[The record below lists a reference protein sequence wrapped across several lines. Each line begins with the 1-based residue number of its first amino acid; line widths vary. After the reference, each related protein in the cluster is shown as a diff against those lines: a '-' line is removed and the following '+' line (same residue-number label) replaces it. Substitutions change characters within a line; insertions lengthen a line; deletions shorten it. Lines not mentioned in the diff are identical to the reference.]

1 MNQQSGS
8 LDDSS
13 YKPIPKRANTQS
25 EVDPSYNVQ
34 IYPGINPITNTQN
47 QISSEAFVNA
57 YPKLIHWIASNNL
70 EAYLNDHNNTLI
82 KRKDQLTTLI
92 EESKSNAIHNLYDSR
107 RSQAYMTFY
116 EAFASNW
123 KNQSYDVY
131 KHHNLQI
138 PKEVV
143 DGYNATT
150 KSKAKE
156 LNQKKT
162 TTKNTKALEVF
173 DEESLT
179 YINYRFN
186 LMYDHWSL
194 PLNPHTGIRE
204 EPTLEC
210 KEARL
215 IRYGLKLTLDELVNK
230 AVNQIRKD
238 ATANTDIIKVIKT
251 FFTNTILQSSYPP
264 EIGPLID
271 NYQFALAWESILKY
285 NLVTIDK
292 QYVSISL
299 MKKILNTTYT
309 NEFKSFPQFYTTFVN
324 NCAMYLF
331 SEWYQHFTYAQIK
344 HICDTMTK
352 DEFTNTYS
360 DKINEHNLTIPP
372 IVQLPCRKNLIF
384 KAVQDTHLRNTV
396 DIYQSSNSDPN
407 ELSTLIDALRDG
419 DFRTTAKFFPKT
431 TLDTSNRC
439 GMCTYLKNELR
450 ISNIKFHNTDTQ
462 CPPEN
467 QTTLGQFINN
477 LKQKPHSQ
485 RQTNQSQR
493 NHNATNSNNLPR
505 QYDNSR
511 HSSMSSQSSVVS
523 NPTTSSKLQPLP
535 PNFDEFKECA
545 HCYRSGNANPPGM
558 HSANRKAIYH
568 DHPSRACLYNYYK
581 NNKMSDDSAN
591 PFRPLVANN
600 VESYTV
606 NPFVSAY
613 DSENDPTGRKR
624 RREENGY
631 SPEHDSTRSRP
642 STPHL

>member
-25 EVDPSYNVQ
+25 EVDTSYNVQ

-82 KRKDQLTTLI
+82 KRKDHMTILI
-92 EESKSNAIHNLYDSR
+92 EESRNNAIHNLYDAR
-107 RSQAYMTFY
+107 RSQASMKFY
-116 EAFASNW
+116 EDFASNW

-131 KHHNLQI
+131 FHHNLHI
-138 PKEVV
+138 PKIVV

-156 LNQKKT
+156 LNKT
-162 TTKNTKALEVF
+162 ATKNSKALEVF
-173 DEESLT
+173 DEQSLT
-179 YINYRFN
+179 HINHRFN

-194 PLNPHTGIRE
+194 PLNPHTGKRE

-215 IRYGLKLTLDELVNK
+215 ITYGLKLTLDELVNK
-230 AVNQIRKD
+230 AVNQIRSD
-238 ATANTDIIKVIKT
+238 ATANTDIIKVLKT

-271 NYQFALAWESILKY
+271 NYQFALAWESIIKY

-309 NEFKSFPQFYTTFVN
+309 NEYKSFPQFYTTFVN

-331 SEWYQHFTYAQIK
+331 TEWYQHFTYAQIK

-360 DKINEHNLTIPP
+360 DKINEHSLTIPP
-372 IVQLPCRKNLIF
+372 IVQLPCRKKLIF

-396 DIYQSSNSDPN
+396 DIYQASNSDPN

-431 TLDTSNRC
+431 TLDNSNRC
-439 GMCTYLKNELR
+439 GMCTYLKSELR

-485 RQTNQSQR
+485 RPTNQSQR
-493 NHNATNSNNLPR
+493 NHNATNSNHLPR
-505 QYDNSR
+505 QYDNYR

-523 NPTTSSKLQPLP
+523 NPPTSSNLQPLP
-535 PNFDEFKECA
+535 LNFDEFNECA

-568 DHPSRACLYNYYK
+568 DHPSRSCLYNYYK
-581 NNKMSDDSAN
+581 NNKMSDEATN
-591 PFRPLVANN
+591 PFKSHVANTAGSS
-600 VESYTV
+600 EI
-606 NPFVSAY
+606 NPFASAY
-613 DSENDPTGRKR
+613 DSDNDRKR
-624 RREENGY
+624 RREGSGY
-631 SPEHDSTRSRP
+631 DDDDQKSRP
-642 STPHL
+642 STPYT